1 MLELKD
7 LNKQKLADLV
17 KICDDL
23 SISNQGK
30 KNEIID
36 RITEFYSKNDKSN
49 NCLLYTSPSPRDQRG
64 ARMPA

>member
-36 RITEFYSKNDKSN
+36 RITEFYSKNDKAN
-49 NCLLYTSPSPRDQRG
+49 NKPRERVKRDFKK
-64 ARMPA
+64 P

>member
-36 RITEFYSKNDKSN
+36 RITEFYSKNDKAN
-49 NCLLYTSPSPRDQRG
+49 NKPR
-64 ARMPA
+64 